1 MEHHIKEKNIEYYN
15 YDEFTNIGELG
26 VELVNKVYKANW
38 KHGKL
43 IALKS
48 INLTDEIIKE
58 VVREVKIQQ
67 ENDLNNAMIKLYGI
81 TSETNSDEYLLVVE
95 YAEGEYLHERGIV
108 HKDLHSSSILVQQN
122 SIRLA
127 DSGLSKRIK
136 DSSRTYLDTIPYT
149 DPRGF
154 DIEGISSDALEKYE
168 SNEKSNVY
176 SVGVLFWELSSG
188 KKPFSDKEY
197 NSILAE
203 EIAQGLREV
212 IVDGTPKNYCIL
224 YESK

>member
-1 MEHHIKEKNIEYYN
+1 YLKVNFPSLNWRDKY
-15 YDEFTNIGELG
+15 ELAFQ
-26 VELVNKVYKANW
+26 LSSA
-38 KHGKL
+38 
-43 IALKS
+43 I
-48 INLTDEIIKE
+48 
-58 VVREVKIQQ
+58 
-67 ENDLNNAMIKLYGI
+67 
-81 TSETNSDEYLLVVE
+81 
-95 YAEGEYLHERGIV
+95 EYLHERGIV

-188 KKPFSDKEY
+188 KKPF
-197 NSILAE
+197 
-203 EIAQGLREV
+203 
-212 IVDGTPKNYCIL
+212 
-224 YESK
+224 